1 MADSIGGDMI
11 RGHIDSIILN
21 SLLDSDKDT
30 NQIRSEIEN
39 KAGGDF
45 KLKQGTFYSALQRIS
60 KQGFVTEYRT
70 SGTDGVRRKFFQ
82 LTEKGK
88 AHIEKSQNTWSQSQ
102 TVINK
107 LLDAEQNDTPTFTP
121 ITPVEEIK
129 IPSFDD
135 QPVVTDFAEL
145 SNPIDEEPVSDNPLI
160 FGMSDEEETAN
171 ETISNKTSDVLPE
184 DLPNDDEKTAV
195 EPTDSIV
202 NGLLDILDS
211 NEITGTSSS
220 DMSVFST
227 YTYSVDETNPAN
239 VKTASTIENKD
250 GQVNDA
256 KIDDIDAN
264 NEEKESFESIVH
276 GSDNDYDEPQ
286 YNCDIST
293 DLFDRTPKYESVE
306 PEENEESS
314 TSSRNL
320 DENALKLDDE
330 KFEQLKIDDAV
341 HSSIDDAV
349 HSSTENKTAPISKS
363 NAETSDDSDGI
374 DDFIANVD
382 EMPEDRYPD
391 QPSYKDILSRII
403 EKTASKNEPAAEP
416 PRYEETSKVVEFPQV
431 NREESSPEPETPVSD
446 IYVDKI
452 DFNEPEHKTE
462 SVFTENRKP
471 ENGTLRPKKGFDYS
485 DIITMSEEEGFKVS
499 TSDNTNKSEL
509 GKILLNKLNFHAS
522 SLFFIIVALETLIV
536 GLTMNGVLNFP
547 TYSYFLFG
555 LGVFIFP
562 LVSGIIYYISPK
574 RAVAEIRTFKS
585 SFETALIITLEL
597 LIAILMVTVIRNL
610 DFSNYPDV
618 ARTLF
623 VPLLIVINV
632 PIYVIIKYS
641 LLDRQSYYS

>member
-135 QPVVTDFAEL
+135 QPVVTDFAKL
-145 SNPIDEEPVSDNPLI
+145 SNPVDEEPVSDTPLI
-160 FGMSDEEETAN
+160 FGMSDEEETVN
-171 ETISNKTSDVLPE
+171 ETLSISEKTNDVLPE
-184 DLPNDDEKTAV
+184 ELPDNEEKTAV

-202 NGLLDILDS
+202 NGLLDILDE
-211 NEITGTSSS
+211 NETTDSSTS
-220 DMSVFST
+220 DASVCT
-227 YTYSVDETNPAN
+227 YTYSVDVADAAN
-239 VKTASTIENKD
+239 ATAPTIENYEKKD
-250 GQVNDA
+250 IKVEE
-256 KIDDIDAN
+256 KIDDTESE
-264 NEEKESFESIVH
+264 EEKETFESIVH
-276 GSDNDYDEPQ
+276 GGDYDEPE

-293 DLFDRTPKYESVE
+293 DLFDRTPRYEAPAE
-306 PEENEESS
+306 PEGVENNAI
-314 TSSRNL
+314 SSRSF
-320 DENALKLDDE
+320 DENSLKNDGE
-330 KFEQLKIDDAV
+330 KFEQLKIDTAP
-341 HSSIDDAV
+341 AATPA
-349 HSSTENKTAPISKS
+349 STENKPATASKS
-363 NAETSDDSDGI
+363 SDDSDEI

-382 EMPEDRYPD
+382 ELPEDHYPD

-416 PRYEETSKVVEFPQV
+416 PRYEESSKVVEFPQV
-431 NREESSPEPETPVSD
+431 NREELPSEPETPVSD
-446 IYVDKI
+446 VYVDKL
-452 DFNEPEHKTE
+452 DFSEPAHKTE
-462 SVFTENRKP
+462 PVFTENRHA

-485 DIITMSEEEGFKVS
+485 DIITMSEEEGFKIS

-522 SLFFIIVALETLIV
+522 ALFFIIVALETLVV
-536 GLTMNGVLNFP
+536 GLTMNSVLNFP
-547 TYSYFLFG
+547 TYTYFLFG
-555 LGVFIFP
+555 LAVFIFP

-597 LIAILMVTVIRNL
+597 LIAILMITVIRNL
-610 DFSNYPDV
+610 DFGNYPDV